1 MQRSWT
7 DCLPFLVTLCLIF
20 FTATGAR
27 AKRGYGYSASGNLG
41 TSFNYTRN
49 KQEDRITWTFER
61 ANEYTLGLRGVILDP
76 RLANFNISGAISTN
90 DSSFS
95 QREATSSQRYSLS
108 SNITLLSGKKY
119 PLDLRFSRSH
129 SNSKVNTD
137 LFSFGGSWRIIY
149 GALPRIVLNFDRVN
163 AQSTGKPGADTTF
176 TTSTVNLVKRLGT
189 SDVEAEIGLQHFA
202 DEVRET
208 STLRHFGRV
217 SDRTR
222 WSKATTLRFLGNYFS
237 SEGNLS
243 IGSSF
248 SLINRPDVTL
258 SRSLGLA
265 IRNSRSKEQSR
276 TNVEA
281 NGALTKS
288 YQPFESLSATP
299 FARALLSRRFASGEQ
314 GGSIQTSWS
323 MGVSLVSS
331 YFRSVLA
338 TAGYGLGISYA
349 NEDEGE
355 STLGRTHQLQVGLE
369 SRTLYP
375 YRIRGDYTLSLEQ
388 ALIDRITH
396 RIALRA
402 DAPIKPTLF
411 IRSYAQF
418 LADDAESSD
427 SKTSSSTKQ
436 RMLTLGGGLSYTG
449 FRQAYFDLGA
459 NATRSN
465 TEIESNWLTQITA
478 NLNYRPRERLTLML
492 NGLRETD
499 RSNDKTRYEVSTRLV
514 YRFGRMT
521 VNFDYRFDS
530 SETSGQFSQGH
541 SVSIRINRPFRFS
554 F

>member
-1 MQRSWT
+1 MRRPWT
-7 DCLPFLVTLCLIF
+7 NCLPFLVTLYLA
-20 FTATGAR
+20 FTPAETQ
-27 AKRGYGYSASGNLG
+27 AKRGYGYAASGNMG
-41 TSFNYTRN
+41 TNFNYTRN
-49 KQEDRITWTFER
+49 TREDSTTWTFER
-61 ANEYTLGLRGVILDP
+61 ANEYTLGLQGVILDP
-76 RLANFNISGAISTN
+76 RLANFNMSGAISTN
-90 DSSFS
+90 DSTFS
-95 QREATSSQRYSLS
+95 QRDATSSQRYSLS

-129 SNSKVNTD
+129 SNSKENTD
-137 LFSFGGSWRIIY
+137 VFSFGGSWRLIY
-149 GALPRIVLNFDRVN
+149 AALPSITLNFDRVN
-163 AQSTGKPGADTTF
+163 AESTGKAGTDTTF
-176 TTSTVNLVKRLGT
+176 TTSTVNLTKRLGA
-189 SDVEAEIGLQHFA
+189 SDLEAEFGLQNFA
-202 DEVRET
+202 DEIGGT
-208 STLRHFGRV
+208 STFRHFGRV

-265 IRNSRSKEQSR
+265 MTNNRSKEQSR

-288 YQPFESLSATP
+288 YQPFDSLSATP
-299 FARALLSRRFASGEQ
+299 FARALLSRLFASGEQ
-314 GGSIQTSWS
+314 GGSIQTSGS

-331 YFRSVLA
+331 YFRQVLA
-338 TAGYGLGISYA
+338 TGNYGLGLSYA

-355 STLGRTHQLQVGLE
+355 STLGRTHQFQVGLE

-388 ALIDRITH
+388 TLIDRITH

-427 SKTSSSTKQ
+427 SQTSSSTAS
-436 RMLTLGGGLSYTG
+436 RTVNLGAGLSYTG

-478 NLNYRPRERLTLML
+478 NSNYRPTRRMTLEL
-492 NGLRETD
+492 NALRETD
-499 RSNDKTRYEVSTRLV
+499 RSNDRTRYEISTRLV

-521 VNFDYRFDS
+521 VNLDYRFDS
-530 SETSGQFSQGH
+530 SESFGQSSQGH
-541 SVSIRINRPFRFS
+541 AISIRINRPFRFS